1 MMIFHGQFVC
11 CFSVRNNKLS
21 GDGEPARIIKK
32 IHIEGPAAAGG
43 ITTRQLQVSCVQRRV
58 AAGGLGCKAC
68 SAGGGRAGTMLR
80 TCVFVFSSSLFAE
93 PTRRR
98 ITRSSSSS
106 DNQLLRTCFFFALL
120 LSQLLRCVCVDI
132 ANNRRLFRRVYVL
145 RRSDEKLITRRQSRT
160 TGTAIDP
167 PSQWMQL
174 MRYLPWYITY

>member
-1 MMIFHGQFVC
+1 MALFSTCLSKWTRRSISPVTWLQTKSTFFFTVLRADTNMMIFHGQFVC

-106 DNQLLRTCFFFALL
+106 DNQLLRTCFSFALR
-120 LSQLLRCVCVDI
+120 LSLAAPPV
-132 ANNRRLFRRVYVL
+132 RV
-145 RRSDEKLITRRQSRT
+145 
-160 TGTAIDP
+160 
-167 PSQWMQL
+167 
-174 MRYLPWYITY
+174 PWHR

>member
-11 CFSVRNNKLS
+11 CFFVRNNKLS

-32 IHIEGPAAAGG
+32 IHIVAAGG
-43 ITTRQLQVSCVQRRV
+43 EITTPRQLQVSCVQRRV
-58 AAGGLGCKAC
+58 AAGGLGCEAC

-106 DNQLLRTCFFFALL
+106 DNQLLRTCFSFALR
-120 LSQLLRCVCVDI
+120 LSLAAPPV
-132 ANNRRLFRRVYVL
+132 RV
-145 RRSDEKLITRRQSRT
+145 R
-160 TGTAIDP
+160 
-167 PSQWMQL
+167 
-174 MRYLPWYITY
+174 

>member
-11 CFSVRNNKLS
+11 CFFVRNNKLS

-32 IHIEGPAAAGG
+32 IHIVAAGG
-43 ITTRQLQVSCVQRRV
+43 EITTPRQLQVSCVQRRV

-106 DNQLLRTCFFFALL
+106 DNQLLRTCFSFALR
-120 LSQLLRCVCVDI
+120 LSLAAPPV
-132 ANNRRLFRRVYVL
+132 RV
-145 RRSDEKLITRRQSRT
+145 R
-160 TGTAIDP
+160 
-167 PSQWMQL
+167 
-174 MRYLPWYITY
+174 